1 MVGEERL
8 QAFERLRFGALFLL
22 SSLDQRQIV
31 LDAHCD
37 SLVKRQGFDSVGRLN
52 GGDTA
57 VIRALRGTLIGRLR

>member
-1 MVGEERL
+1 ME
-8 QAFERLRFGALFLL
+8 AFERLRFGALLLL

-37 SLVKRQGFDSVGRLN
+37 GLVKRQGFHSVGRLY
-52 GGDTA
+52 GGDAA